1 MHLKGCPLGL
11 AEGKHNSLTGMTV
24 SPLCMLKTTQLKK
37 KYAQVSLVQQ
47 EAQCIAFIYYGS
59 EKMETIN

>member
-11 AEGKHNSLTGMTV
+11 AEGKQNSLTGMTV

-37 KYAQVSLVQQ
+37 IYAQVSLVQQ
-47 EAQCIAFIYYGS
+47 ETQCIAFIYYGN